1 MTIKSGSAAGLLVV
15 DVQNDFCPGGALPVP
30 YGDAVV
36 PVLNKYLELFQQLR
50 LPVYLSRDWHPP
62 ESRHFRQFGG
72 RWPVH
77 CVQSTHGAA
86 FHPALRVP
94 ATASVVSKGTLPDE
108 EGYSAFE
115 GHDALGASLKESLAV
130 HHVGTLYVGGLATEY
145 CVRASVLD
153 ALASGIDVVLLSDA
167 IRALD
172 EPPGEGARAVEE
184 MRHAGAGVATLPEVV
199 RALRRATPNGPYA
212 WIA

>member
-1 MTIKSGSAAGLLVV
+1 MTIGRGDTAGLLLV
-15 DVQNDFCPGGALPVP
+15 DVQNDFCPGGALPIP
-30 YGDAVV
+30 DGDAVV
-36 PVLNKYLELFQQLR
+36 PVLNEYLELFQQVK

-77 CVQSTHGAA
+77 CVQSTFGAE

-94 ATASVVSKGTLPDE
+94 ATASVVSKGILPDE
-108 EGYSAFE
+108 EGYSAFQ
-115 GHDALGASLKESLAV
+115 GHDAFGASLKESLV
-130 HHVGTLYVGGLATEY
+130 GHHVDTLYVGGLATEY

-153 ALASGIDVVLLSDA
+153 ALASGFGVVLLGDA

-172 EPPGEGARAVEE
+172 QPPGEGARAVDE
-184 MRHAGAGVATLPEVV
+184 MRHAGARVATFPDVV
-199 RALRRATPNGPYA
+199 RAVRRATPNGPHA
-212 WIA
+212 WTA

>member
-1 MTIKSGSAAGLLVV
+1 MTIESGSPSALLVV

-30 YGDAVV
+30 DGDAVV
-36 PVLNKYLELFQQLR
+36 PVLNEYLELFQQLR
-50 LPVYLSRDWHPP
+50 MPVYLSRDWHPP
-62 ESRHFRQFGG
+62 ESRHFRKFGG

-77 CVQSTHGAA
+77 CVQCTHGAE

-94 ATASVVSKGTLPDE
+94 ASASVVSKGTLPDE

-115 GHDALGASLKESLAV
+115 GRDALGASLKESLV
-130 HHVGTLYVGGLATEY
+130 GHHVETLYVGGLATEY

-153 ALASGIDVVLLSDA
+153 ALSSGFGVVLLSDA

-172 EPPGEGARAVEE
+172 QPPGAGARAVEE
-184 MRHAGAGVATLPEVV
+184 MRHTGAGVATVAEVI
-199 RALRRATPNGPYA
+199 RALRGATPNGPYA
-212 WIA
+212 WTA